1 MRSIKF
7 IFEQSGKKKKSSW
20 TPNFKK
26 NKQQPFLFENTYTT
40 SLLPFRLPF
49 FIFERFSTDGRRKWH
64 QFHQVVPS
72 SPPMITIEGALD
84 LPPAAV
90 PVEVRSTWVKSFL
103 TTQDF
108 PDKILAI
115 GGLHFSL
122 QNRTS
127 LACRVD
133 LSIKKME
140 RTQWPTVRWPAL
152 PRKWF
157 WRDKSV
163 KAAKLPSPSRQ
174 LFHQLYSSIPA
185 SAPSPFSYTLILPSA
200 T

>member
-1 MRSIKF
+1 
-7 IFEQSGKKKKSSW
+7 
-20 TPNFKK
+20 
-26 NKQQPFLFENTYTT
+26 
-40 SLLPFRLPF
+40 
-49 FIFERFSTDGRRKWH
+49 
-64 QFHQVVPS
+64 
-72 SPPMITIEGALD
+72 MITIEGALD

-140 RTQWPTVRWPAL
+140 RTQ
-152 PRKWF
+152 
-157 WRDKSV
+157 
-163 KAAKLPSPSRQ
+163 
-174 LFHQLYSSIPA
+174 
-185 SAPSPFSYTLILPSA
+185 
-200 T
+200 